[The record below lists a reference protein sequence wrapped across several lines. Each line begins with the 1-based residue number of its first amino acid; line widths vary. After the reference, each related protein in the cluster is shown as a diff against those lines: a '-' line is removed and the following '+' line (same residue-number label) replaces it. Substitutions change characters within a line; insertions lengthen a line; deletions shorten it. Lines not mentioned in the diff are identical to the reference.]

1 MWYAITEYLWGS
13 PNENGPV
20 RSKRKLE
27 EGWVLVDIDRPNEK
41 VC

>member
-1 MWYAITEYLWGS
+1 MWYAITEYLWSS
-13 PNENGPV
+13 PNENGSV

-27 EGWVLVDIDRPNEK
+27 EGWVLVDIDSPDEK